1 MVDLLQIGSDWLS
14 DQLQQH
20 ASRPV
25 TYQRGVET
33 VPLGATIGRTVFE
46 LTGDEGIVE
55 RIESRDFLIPAVDL
69 VLAGQTVLPERGD
82 QIIET
87 DINGTFTYEVMAPG
101 DEPPW
106 RYSDPYRKT
115 LRVHTKL
122 IAES

>member
-1 MVDLLQIGSDWLS
+1 MVDLLQTGSDWLS

-25 TYQRGVET
+25 TYQRGIDT
-33 VPLGATIGRTVFE
+33 VPLNATIGRTLFE

-55 RIESRDFLIPAVDL
+55 RIESRDFLIPASEL
-69 VLAGQTVLPERGD
+69 VLAGQTTLPERGD
-82 QIIET
+82 QIVET
-87 DINGTFTYEVMAPG
+87 DVGGTFIYEVMTPG
-101 DEPPW
+101 DEPRW

-122 IAES
+122 VD